1 MTELVVVSGAT
12 GFLGAAVCRELA
24 AHGFA
29 VRALARD
36 PVAAREVQP
45 GLEWFPGALPD
56 GVDPGAF
63 AGAGALV
70 HCAWGTR
77 LHRPGLSRAVNVD
90 GSKRLFGLAR
100 ARGARIV
107 FVSSLS
113 AHEEAESLYGRTK
126 LEVEALLD
134 LARDAVVRPGTIIGE
149 GGVFWRQAASIAA
162 LPIVPLFYGGEQS
175 YQTVALDDVCEGIR
189 RLLEHGLVGRFG
201 LAEVEPVRLR
211 DAYAEL
217 ARAVGK
223 RPRFLR
229 LPGGPSLLALRLA
242 EALGFRLPISSDNL
256 LGLKHLRPFDLAG
269 DVQRLGVR
277 PRTMRESMAGIRWDR
292 IERR

>member
-1 MTELVVVSGAT
+1 MSEPVVVSGAT
-12 GFLGAAVCRELA
+12 GFLGTAVCRELA

-36 PVAAREVQP
+36 PVAARDAHPE
-45 GLEWFPGALPD
+45 LEWFSGALPD

-70 HCAWGTR
+70 HCAWETR
-77 LHRPGLSRAVNVD
+77 LRRPGPSRTVNVD
-90 GSKRLFGLAR
+90 GSRRIFGLAR

-126 LEVEALLD
+126 LEVEGLID
-134 LARDAVVRPGTIIGE
+134 PTRDAVVRPGTIIGE

-162 LPIVPLFYGGEQS
+162 LPVVPLFYGGEQR

-189 RLLEHGLVGRFG
+189 RVLEQGLCGRFG
-201 LAEVEPVRLR
+201 LAELDPVRLR
-211 DAYAEL
+211 DVYAEL
-217 ARAVGK
+217 ANAVGK

-229 LPGGPSLLALRLA
+229 LPGGPVLLGLRLA
-242 EALGFRLPISSDNL
+242 ETLGFRLPISSDNL
-256 LGLKHLRPFDLAG
+256 LGLKRLRPFELAE
-269 DVQRLGVR
+269 DARRLGMR
-277 PRTMRESMAGIRWDR
+277 PRTMRESMARIRWDR